1 MSTSIA
7 LLMYHSIARTTTPG
21 FARLTVDPAA
31 FDEHLAALREAGF
44 RLVTLTE
51 AVTHLCTDPAP
62 RSDGPLVAVTID
74 DALADVA
81 MGAIPALTR
90 HRARATVFVPTA
102 FVGGRAGWLR
112 GEDAGRRLLDWS
124 DLATLAD
131 AGIEIGSHGH
141 RHIACDVNPPALVE
155 DDARHSRELLE
166 QRLGRPVPSFAFPF
180 GYGPGPA
187 RDAIRRA
194 GFRQAVVVSDLVAQ
208 GGDDRY
214 GLPRLHVG
222 PGMTAQ
228 RLVSLARGRSG
239 PVARR
244 WSHTKQR
251 IWTAGRRHAGWGPP
265 EASALAR
272 REVPAR

>member
-1 MSTSIA
+1 MSTSVA
-7 LLMYHSIARTTTPG
+7 FLMYHSIARTTTRR
-21 FARLTVDPAA
+21 FARLTVDPTA
-31 FDEHLAALREAGF
+31 FDEHIASLSEAGF
-44 RLVTLTE
+44 RLVTVTQ
-51 AVTHLCTDPAP
+51 AVDHLCSDAAP
-62 RSDGPLVAVTID
+62 TSDRPLVVVTID

-102 FVGGRAGWLR
+102 FVGGRAEWLP
-112 GEDAGRRLLDWS
+112 GEDGRRPLLDWS
-124 DLATLAD
+124 DLVTLAD

-141 RHIACDVNPPALVE
+141 RHIACDVNPGALVE
-155 DDARHSRELLE
+155 QDARHSREVLE
-166 QRLGRPVPSFAFPF
+166 QHLGRPVPSFAFPF

-194 GFRQAVVVSDLVAQ
+194 GFRQAVVVSDLLAQ

-239 PVARR
+239 TVARR
-244 WSHTKQR
+244 WSHTTKR
-251 IWTAGRRHAGWGPP
+251 IWTAPRRHAGWGPR
-265 EASALAR
+265 EAAALAR
-272 REVPAR
+272 PEVPAR